1 MRAVAKLKA
10 FSPARTGVSERGNWS
25 VRTLVFKLVDPLA
38 KYEEELVG
46 TYFGE
51 ASDEVLKD
59 LLARQVEME
68 IVVFFRARE
77 VEGKWFSDPKITHI
91 GVRV

>member
-1 MRAVAKLKA
+1 MRAIAKLKA
-10 FSPARTGVSERGNWS
+10 FSPARTGVSEKGNWS

-51 ASDEVLKD
+51 ADDEVLKD

-91 GVRV
+91 GVRI